1 MILLCSRHKIVSTK
15 RTILLASWPVSQ
27 HRALFANY
35 KAVTEDEKC
44 PELVGRA
51 LKVAGHP
58 LREGEDIQRDKPG
71 RRRLLKQCSSL
82 PGKGRQAEDNVVKKH
97 AVVSLNCQ
105 CQFDIAVR
113 TSTKEIIKRKM
124 AEVLSENNEY
134 SNERRKHKRAII
146 ERAMQT
152 CKESCAWQTHKLS
165 WGLCDD
171 VKGHSIWI
179 ALDIVF
185 FNVFPSCNTLI
196 K

>member
-1 MILLCSRHKIVSTK
+1 M
-15 RTILLASWPVSQ
+15 
-27 HRALFANY
+27 
-35 KAVTEDEKC
+35 TEDEKC

-58 LREGEDIQRDKPG
+58 LHEGEDIQQDKPG
-71 RRRLLKQCSSL
+71 RRRLLKQCSSFFCSSS
-82 PGKGRQAEDNVVKKH
+82 GKGQQAEDNVVKKH

-134 SNERRKHKRAII
+134 SNERRKRKRAIR

-152 CKESCAWQTHKLS
+152 CKES
-165 WGLCDD
+165 
-171 VKGHSIWI
+171 
-179 ALDIVF
+179 
-185 FNVFPSCNTLI
+185 
-196 K
+196 